1 MEIKSSKPLII
12 ITAALSLAVITLS
25 IQVVFLTFTIK
36 DQKDSLRYITS
47 SMDVHTI
54 QNKLNGMQN
63 NLLDITR
70 EIETVKADNNRLS
83 AEVATM
89 SSIVNQSGTDNRFL
103 QHELESFNERL
114 ASLEKKA
121 SDAAYELKSLQEDL
135 GK

>member
-1 MEIKSSKPLII
+1 MELKSSKPLII

-25 IQVVFLTFTIK
+25 IQVVFLTFTVK

-70 EIETVKADNNRLS
+70 AIDGIKADNNRLS

-89 SSIVNQSGTDNRFL
+89 SSIVNQASTDSRFL
-103 QHELESFNERL
+103 QRELESYNQRL
-114 ASLEKKA
+114 TQLEQKA
-121 SDAAYELKSLQEDL
+121 NDVTYELESLKSAINP
-135 GK
+135 